1 MKGIIGRCISLLLDL
16 IEPIGSIKSA
26 IEIIIGRDFLTQE
39 KFNFKERLICFIGA
53 IPLIGNNIKII
64 KGASKF
70 AKAFIH
76 CTKVAEKIDDIYTTS
91 VINDIYEVVITSFR
105 GIENSISEMVDF
117 IKYDI
122 SLVATLIRTTF
133 GIICI
138 IIVPIISLINNF
150 AKAFYY
156 GYWVILGKTKEEM
169 DKSLGEIGDNFYN
182 KYDEFINK
190 LDSKGFNGRFIKD
203 IGFVFIQFID
213 YYNIT
218 KLSEDGKKK
227 VQGLQNE
234 AIRKYNENK
243 NRQEFD
249 PYKDIINNNKWKNY
263 NNTRYK
269 FNREIEQAKKNAIRY
284 DLKRYAREN
293 KHPLFGKSMLKG
305 VLVYLWGLIKNIL
318 WIIKSNFIN
327 YWKNKFG
334 NEDYG
339 FQGYPYYDGRSQIY

>member
-1 MKGIIGRCISLLLDL
+1 
-16 IEPIGSIKSA
+16 
-26 IEIIIGRDFLTQE
+26 
-39 KFNFKERLICFIGA
+39 
-53 IPLIGNNIKII
+53 
-64 KGASKF
+64 
-70 AKAFIH
+70 
-76 CTKVAEKIDDIYTTS
+76 
-91 VINDIYEVVITSFR
+91 
-105 GIENSISEMVDF
+105 
-117 IKYDI
+117 
-122 SLVATLIRTTF
+122 
-133 GIICI
+133 
-138 IIVPIISLINNF
+138 
-150 AKAFYY
+150 
-156 GYWVILGKTKEEM
+156 M

-243 NRQEFD
+243 NREEFD